1 MILVYKTNIN
11 DISDNDYKS
20 EYNSLNKSERE
31 YLSRYKNE
39 GDIKRSL
46 ASKILFKKAVF
57 ENFNK
62 KEFSFKRQ
70 ENGKIITDFCYVSFS
85 HSSDMAVCAISN
97 TPVGVD
103 IEKIKPIKKR
113 DKYHFFTSEENEYV
127 NSAFNTQISF
137 FEIWTRK
144 EAYLKCAEVN
154 SAELSNISVKSKFN
168 GFSFQTE
175 NDNGY
180 IISVCQ
186 KNKL

>member
-85 HSSDMAVCAISN
+85 HSSDMAVCAISDE
-97 TPVGVD
+97 PIGVD
-103 IEKIKPIKKR
+103 IEKIKPLKKR
-113 DKYHFFTSEENEYV
+113 EKYHFFTSEENEYV
-127 NSAFNTQISF
+127 NSSSVPQISF
-137 FEIWTRK
+137 LEIWTKK
-144 EAYLKCAEVN
+144 EAYLKCAEVK
-154 SAELSNISVKSKFN
+154 SSELSSVSVKSKF
-168 GFSFQTE
+168 GGYSFKTE
-175 NDNGY
+175 NENGY

-186 KNKL
+186 KTE